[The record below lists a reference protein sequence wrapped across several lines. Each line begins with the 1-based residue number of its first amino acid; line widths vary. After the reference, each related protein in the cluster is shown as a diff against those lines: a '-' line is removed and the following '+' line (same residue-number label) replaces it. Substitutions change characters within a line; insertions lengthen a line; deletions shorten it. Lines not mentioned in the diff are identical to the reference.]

1 MISVYLLLDFI
12 GWKVL
17 NRSKRSTFLHF
28 NDYKG
33 GVGFG
38 SFWKM
43 L

>member
-28 NDYKG
+28 DDYKG
-33 GVGFG
+33 LEFG